1 MTNMSYVTIIRLF
14 IACAKCLTNIC
25 FEVGWSSGIFPTV
38 PIRQV
43 LFTKFIELLIDKMV
57 KET

>member
-1 MTNMSYVTIIRLF
+1 MWLLLDYLLQNVQ
-14 IACAKCLTNIC
+14 LTFA

>member
-14 IACAKCLTNIC
+14 IAKCLTNIC
-25 FEVGWSSGIFPTV
+25 FWGWLEFRYFSNCSNKTSVI
-38 PIRQV
+38 
-43 LFTKFIELLIDKMV
+43 TKFIELLIDKMV

>member
-1 MTNMSYVTIIRLF
+1 MSYVTIIRLF